1 MEKPVLKRQIT
12 EMETLQGN
20 QPTCYAHVSA
30 RLMIRNVLNM
40 PNETKQWDRSCNQA
54 LNTQHLALDISKKK
68 CGDHGY
74 EKICLFLYLYYIAQ
88 QYNLHAQGGHPTL
101 TVRKFNDVFRGLR
114 RRIHVPPEF
123 LLPEYADIRRTTEAY
138 LTRHPVT
145 RRVNVMEYVLYPKE
159 ALIFEE
165 QTSLANLIVLFLQMN
180 YYIGFTFLLT
190 HHAVGHIITIIG
202 YDTHQ
207 EKFIC
212 KDSEG
217 GIVLIHSGQI
227 GYFDSFT
234 YKGHDLSYT
243 NMKFTFAGTCTFKHP
258 LTKKGV
264 LAIAKEFKTTYYYH
278 DTNPF
283 LEQETLDLPEK
294 KDREKEKE
302 PVPEIICKKNQACP
316 VPCTRA
322 TRHIPRTT
330 TYCRKRRTKKVKN

>member
-12 EMETLQGN
+12 EMETLQGD

-30 RLMIRNVLNM
+30 RLMIRNVLDM

-54 LNTQHLALDISKKK
+54 LNTQHLALDISKQK

-74 EKICLFLYLYYIAQ
+74 EKICLFLFFYYLAR
-88 QYNLHAQGGHPTL
+88 QYNPDARGGYPAL
-101 TVRKFNDVFRGLR
+101 TVRKFNDAFRHR
-114 RRIHVPPEF
+114 HMPPEF
-123 LLPEYADIRRTTEAY
+123 SLPEYADIRRTTEAY
-138 LTRHPVT
+138 FARRPVT
-145 RRVNVMEYVLYPKE
+145 QRVNVLEHVLYPNE

-165 QTSLANLIVLFLQMN
+165 QTPLANLIVLFLQMN
-180 YYIGFTFLLT
+180 FYIGFTFLLK

-202 YDTHQ
+202 YDTKK
-207 EKFIC
+207 ERFVC

-217 GIVLIHSGQI
+217 GIVMMYSGQI

-234 YKGHDLSYT
+234 YKGHDLAYT
-243 NMKFTFAGTCTFKHP
+243 NMKFTFAAPCTFKP
-258 LTKKGV
+258 LTKKVV
-264 LAIAKEFKTTYYYH
+264 LAIAKEFKTTYHYH

-283 LEQETLDLPEK
+283 LEQETLDLPK
-294 KDREKEKE
+294 KEDSEKEKE